1 MNDELINNEQKAAT
15 DLSER
20 DNLFIRTRAKIT
32 LPIALMILIFLAGI
46 IVVVGFSI
54 YWNDG
59 NRKYDI
65 ARGNKETKNQ
75 ALSVEDGTTDRTSPV
90 DAGAVKNKLD
100 FLDKEV
106 KALNNM
112 SSFDPADISNVNLQ
126 LITPDQPS
134 L

>member
-1 MNDELINNEQKAAT
+1 MNDELKTQEHAVDKNRSAVSSF
-15 DLSER
+15 LV
-20 DNLFIRTRAKIT
+20 RTRAKVT
-32 LPIALMILIFLAGI
+32 LPIALGILIFLAAV
-46 IVVVGFSI
+46 IVLAGFSI
-54 YWNDG
+54 YWNDS

-65 ARGNKETKNQ
+65 ARGNKESKNQ

-90 DAGAVKNKLD
+90 DARAVTNKLD
-100 FLDKEV
+100 FLEKEV

-112 SSFDPADISNVNLQ
+112 SSFDPADISNENLQ